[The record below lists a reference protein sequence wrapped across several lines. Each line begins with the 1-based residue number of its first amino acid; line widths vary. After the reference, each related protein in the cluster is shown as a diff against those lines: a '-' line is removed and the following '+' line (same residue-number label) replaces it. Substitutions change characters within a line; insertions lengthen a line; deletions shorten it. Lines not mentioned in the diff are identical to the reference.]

1 MIVDFPTFG
10 IPQIINHIP
19 TVANFADLNVFVIIN
34 NSLKLILSF
43 ADVAIH

>member
-1 MIVDFPTFG
+1 MEDFPTFG

-19 TVANFADLNVFVIIN
+19 TVANLADLYVLVIII
-34 NSLKLILSF
+34 NSLKFNLSL